1 MILNKETDT
10 IILVANKNELSFTT
24 DNKSTI
30 VYEIGVGK
38 VNALLSLATLYEDI
52 KALGITPVLL
62 NVGTIGCTRHPIGHV
77 LYPSHYAQGD
87 AYTDGF
93 FLENTLFLKGQGTIE
108 SVSIDEFSY
117 EDALLTSDRF
127 INVNSAFYQDIKHL
141 NPLAFDMESYAL
153 ANFCRLKNLP
163 FHSIKIVSDNCDG
176 TVKDWESILGEIS
189 GRLGTILNEFMRDRI
204 AKEKINVPSIS

>member
-1 MILNKETDT
+1 MILNKEIET

-24 DNKSTI
+24 ENKSTFI
-30 VYEIGVGK
+30 YEIGVGK

-52 KALGITPVLL
+52 KALGINPVLL
-62 NVGTIGCTRHPIGHV
+62 NVGTIGCTRYPIGHV
-77 LYPSHYAQGD
+77 LYPNYYAQGD

-93 FLENTLFLKGQGTIE
+93 FLENTLFLKGQGVIE
-108 SVSIDEFSY
+108 SVSLDEFNY
-117 EDALLTSDRF
+117 EAALLTSDRF
-127 INVNSAFYQDIKHL
+127 INVNTAFYQDIKHL

-153 ANFCRLKNLP
+153 ANFCLLKNLP

-189 GRLGTILNEFMRDRI
+189 GRLGTILDEFMRDRLV
-204 AKEKINVPSIS
+204 KEKIDSPSVS

>member
-1 MILNKETDT
+1 MILNKDIET
-10 IILVANKNELSFTT
+10 IILVANKNELSF
-24 DNKSTI
+24 NSTSESTF

-38 VNALLSLATLYEDI
+38 VNALLSVATLYEDI
-52 KALGITPVLL
+52 KALGISPVLL
-62 NVGTIGCTRHPIGHV
+62 NVGTVGCTRHPIGHV
-77 LYPSHYAQGD
+77 LYPAYYAQGD

-93 FLENTLFLKGQGTIE
+93 FLENTLFFKGQGVLE
-108 SVSIDEFSY
+108 SISRDEFRY

-127 INVNSAFYQDIKHL
+127 INVNTAFYQDIKHF

-153 ANFCRLKNLP
+153 ANFCFQKNLT

-189 GRLGTILNEFMRDRI
+189 GRLGDILDQFMKKLDNEKAD
-204 AKEKINVPSIS
+204 AVSIS

>member
-108 SVSIDEFSY
+108 SVSIEEFSY

>member
-1 MILNKETDT
+1 MILNKDIET
-10 IILVANKNELSFTT
+10 IILVANKNELSFNPTIE
-24 DNKSTI
+24 STF

-38 VNALLSLATLYEDI
+38 VNALLSVATLYEDI
-52 KALGITPVLL
+52 KALGISPVLL
-62 NVGTIGCTRHPIGHV
+62 NVGTVGCTRYPIGHV
-77 LYPSHYAQGD
+77 LYPAYYAQGD

-93 FLENTLFLKGQGTIE
+93 FLENTLFR
-108 SVSIDEFSY
+108 Y

-127 INVNSAFYQDIKHL
+127 INVNTAFYQDIKHF

-153 ANFCRLKNLP
+153 ANFCFQKNLT

-189 GRLGTILNEFMRDRI
+189 GRLGDILDQFMKKLDNEKAVAI
-204 AKEKINVPSIS
+204 SIS